1 MTAIDNFLDTGFVN
15 LGEIIDK
22 KQCKELMKLLHN
34 LRSFEQNFF
43 KKNIF
48 LDENDPD
55 VNIMER
61 GVGPGPG
68 RNLVEK
74 VSLDFI
80 EKNKELQNVLSD
92 ILGSDYKIMTK
103 KFVMGI
109 PQNMIPDWILEK
121 TKGVGS
127 VNLCAYIKPEYRD
140 MTYFHGIDFH
150 QDIIDHK
157 ERKGDFVTLYVYL
170 EDVTEN
176 MSPLFV
182 VPNSHIFGATV
193 FPHEIEIENQENLIY
208 GNRNGKKEKLSFKM
222 LTGNAGTVY
231 FWSEYSLHGT
241 QPTLETDVPRISL
254 RYLIERG
261 TSNENLP
268 IDTFLENIDG
278 QLELKNTRV
287 ESLDSG
293 KNVKTGNQLAKEQK
307 NNI

>member
-1 MTAIDNFLDTGFVN
+1 MTVSDIFLDTGFVN

-22 KQCKELMKLLHN
+22 KQCKDLMKSLDEI
-34 LRSFEQNFF
+34 RCFE
-43 KKNIF
+43 KKFLKETIF
-48 LDENDPD
+48 VDENDPD

-61 GVGPGPG
+61 GTGPGPG

-74 VSLDFI
+74 VNLEFI
-80 EKNKELQNVLSD
+80 EKNKVLQKVLSN

-103 KFVMGI
+103 KFVMGM

-157 ERKGDFVTLYVYL
+157 ERKGDFLTLYVYL
-170 EDVTEN
+170 QDVTEN

-193 FPHEIEIENQENLIY
+193 FPHEIEIENQENLVY
-208 GNRNGKKEKLSFKM
+208 GNRNGKQEKLSFQI

-231 FWSEYSLHGT
+231 FWSAYSLHGT
-241 QPTLETDVPRISL
+241 QPTLKTDVPRISL

-261 TSNENLP
+261 TSNEHLP

-278 QLELKNTRV
+278 ELQLKNTRLK
-287 ESLDSG
+287 SLDSG

-307 NNI
+307 K

>member
-1 MTAIDNFLDTGFVN
+1 MNATDTFLDSGFVN
-15 LGEIIDK
+15 LGNIVDEDK
-22 KQCKELMKLLHN
+22 CKELMESLHEI
-34 LRSFEQNFF
+34 RSFEQKFF
-43 KKNIF
+43 KENIF
-48 LDENDPD
+48 VDENDSD

-74 VSLDFI
+74 VNLDFI
-80 EKNKELQNVLSD
+80 ENNKELKKTLSE

-109 PQNMIPDWILEK
+109 PQNMIPEWILEK
-121 TKGVGS
+121 TKDVGS
-127 VNLCAYIKPEYRD
+127 VNLCAYVKPEYRD

-182 VPNSHIFGATV
+182 VPNSHIFGATI
-193 FPHEIEIENQENLIY
+193 FPHEIEIENQEKLTY
-208 GNRNGKKEKLSFKM
+208 GNRNGKKEKLSFQM
-222 LTGNAGTVY
+222 LTGKTGTVY

-241 QPTLETDVPRISL
+241 QPTIKTDVARISL

-261 TSNENLP
+261 SSNETLP
-268 IDTFLENIDG
+268 IDKFLKNIDG
-278 QLELKNTRV
+278 PLELKTTRLK
-287 ESLDSG
+287 SLDSG
-293 KNVKTGNQLAKEQK
+293 ESVQTGNQLAEKQ
-307 NNI
+307 N

>member
-1 MTAIDNFLDTGFVN
+1 MTTADIFLDTGFVN

-22 KQCKELMKLLHN
+22 KQCKDLMKSLYDI
-34 LRSFEQNFF
+34 RSFE
-43 KKNIF
+43 KKFLKETIF
-48 LDENDPD
+48 VDKNDPD

-68 RNLVEK
+68 RNLAEK
-74 VSLDFI
+74 VNLDFI
-80 EKNKELQNVLSD
+80 EKNKELQKALSD
-92 ILGSDYKIMTK
+92 ILGLDYKIMSK

-182 VPNSHIFGATV
+182 VPNSHIFGATI
-193 FPHEIEIENQENLIY
+193 FPHEIKIENQKNLIY
-208 GNRNGKKEKLSFKM
+208 GNRNGKKEKLSFQI

-231 FWSEYSLHGT
+231 FWSAYSLHGT
-241 QPTLETDVPRISL
+241 QPTLETNVPRISL
-254 RYLIERG
+254 RYLIERE
-261 TSNENLP
+261 TLNQNLP

-278 QLELKNTRV
+278 QLELKNTRLK
-287 ESLDSG
+287 SLDSG
-293 KNVKTGNQLAKEQK
+293 KNVKTGNQLTREQK
-307 NNI
+307 K